1 MMPARKDTEGMASTG
16 KAVWAGAEVTSVTVN
31 RDQIL
36 EEGVMKSIR
45 RCVLLA
51 GMMALMVPAMSSAQL
66 RGLGRIVGT
75 VTDDGGVPLRG
86 VNVRA
91 TRDGGVGVIEE
102 TSDEKGSWIVNGMAR
117 GEWHIT
123 FQIPGFVP
131 VAAKVS
137 LEAELA
143 RVPPVSIVLKRVPR

>member
-1 MMPARKDTEGMASTG
+1 MRSISRC
-16 KAVWAGAEVTSVTVN
+16 AV
-31 RDQIL
+31 
-36 EEGVMKSIR
+36 
-45 RCVLLA
+45 LA
-51 GMMALMVPAMSSAQL
+51 GLMALVVPAMSSAQL
-66 RGLGRIVGT
+66 RGLGRVVGT

-123 FQIPGFVP
+123 FQVPGYVP

-143 RVPPVSIVLKRVPR
+143 RVPPVSIVLKKVSRS